1 MTSHDRPRRGARP
14 AGQAL
19 VEFAL
24 VVPIFLILLF
34 GLIEVGRYIYLNNA
48 FNEAAREAARFGSVE
63 QWEHSCPGSVSSPD
77 RFTCTAQIA
86 KERVAGAPAGVEVVV
101 TCHSMDSAEP
111 EGPGL
116 SPDVCGSNDLL
127 VVTVRTPSSG
137 PTAFRFLTPVIGQL
151 LGTPVI
157 TGQTQVVIQ

>member
-1 MTSHDRPRRGARP
+1 MMSPDRPRRGAKP
-14 AGQAL
+14 GQAL

-86 KERVAGAPAGVEVVV
+86 KERVAGAPAAFDVEVTCKAMGNNEV
-101 TCHSMDSAEP
+101 TDVSAAE
-111 EGPGL
+111 
-116 SPDVCGSNDLL
+116 CGTDDLL
-127 VVTVRTPSSG
+127 IVTVFTPPSG
-137 PTAFRFLTPVIGQL
+137 PSAFRFLTPVIGQL
-151 LGTPVI
+151 VGTPVI
-157 TGQTQVVIQ
+157 NGQAQVVIQ

>member
-1 MTSHDRPRRGARP
+1 MMSHDRPRRGGRP

-63 QWEHSCPGSVSSPD
+63 QWQHSCPASVSSPD

-86 KERVAGAPAGVEVVV
+86 RERLSGAPADVLVDVACN
-101 TCHSMDSAEP
+101 TMDSVAP
-111 EGPGL
+111 PTGL
-116 SPDVCGSNDLL
+116 AADECGSNDLL

-157 TGQTQVVIQ
+157 TGKTQVVIQ

>member
-1 MTSHDRPRRGARP
+1 MTSPNRTKRVPTTS
-14 AGQAL
+14 GQAL

-63 QWEHSCPGSVSSPD
+63 QWEHSCPASVSSPD

-86 KERVAGAPAGVEVVV
+86 KERLAGAPADVLVDVACN
-101 TCHSMDSAEP
+101 TMDVAP
-111 EGPGL
+111 PTGL
-116 SPDVCGSNDLL
+116 SASDCGSNDLL